1 MSKQI
6 KYLYLIT
13 RKNELYNFFAD
24 DYMEIVVCALNE
36 EEARK
41 IFPNNK
47 NVKVDE
53 NGNFYCDESYMNY
66 AWEENIK
73 NLVVKKIGIAE
84 DDIELNSTVIYSFVS

>member
-13 RKNELYNFFAD
+13 RKNEPYNICD

-36 EEARK
+36 EEAQK
-41 IFPNNK
+41 IFPNK

-73 NLVVKKIGIAE
+73 NLVVKKIGVAE
-84 DDIELNSTVIYSFVS
+84 DDIELNSTVISSFVAG